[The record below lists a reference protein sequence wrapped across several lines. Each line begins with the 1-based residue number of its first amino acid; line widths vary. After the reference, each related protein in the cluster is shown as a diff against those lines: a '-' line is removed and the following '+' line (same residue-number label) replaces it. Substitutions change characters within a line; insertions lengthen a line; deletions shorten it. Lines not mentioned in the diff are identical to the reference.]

1 MVHVIT
7 NDVHDVFTFVDGS
20 DINDIGGL
28 VIPGLTHSHFLQMD
42 VSKNRGKTPKVDG
55 ENNEKPLWT
64 NGMIWG

>member
-7 NDVHDVFTFVDGS
+7 NDVHDVFTLSG

-42 VSKNRGKTPKVDG
+42 VSKNRGKTPKMDG
-55 ENNEKPLWT
+55 ESNDKTP
-64 NGMIWG
+64 